1 MKCPRCNGDHFWKTF
16 SHVSCSRCGFV
27 PERALSDAGYAA
39 RLRAEVE
46 LKSEPKESTAP
57 HIERSLAYLGELRES
72 A

>member
-46 LKSEPKESTAP
+46 FKTALKEQAP
-57 HIERSLAYLGELRES
+57 AFIERSLAYLGELRES